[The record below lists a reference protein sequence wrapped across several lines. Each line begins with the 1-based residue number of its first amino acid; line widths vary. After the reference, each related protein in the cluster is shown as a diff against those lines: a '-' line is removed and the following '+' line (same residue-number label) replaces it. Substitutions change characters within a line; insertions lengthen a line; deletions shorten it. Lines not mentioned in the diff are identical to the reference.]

1 MWLIVINIR
10 HFCVEIVQ
18 VAQDDH
24 VAVGPI
30 FSDNLVTAII
40 IAKPA
45 TRLKLFRCHVI
56 FVNELLPL

>member
-30 FSDNLVTAII
+30 FSDNLI

-45 TRLKLFRCHVI
+45 TRLKLFRSHVA